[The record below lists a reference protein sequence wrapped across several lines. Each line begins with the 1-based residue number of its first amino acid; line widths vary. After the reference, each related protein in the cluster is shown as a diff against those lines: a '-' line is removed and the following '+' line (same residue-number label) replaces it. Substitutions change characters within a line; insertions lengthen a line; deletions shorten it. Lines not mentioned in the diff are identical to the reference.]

1 LTFFEE
7 IARTLRASSEFLKR
21 IQTISKDNSNEP
33 LKKAVDGLVWKL
45 IQGIL
50 NIFFEIYFYTYVL
63 EPTSLEK
70 VAKQEEE
77 EQEGETVEKTATTE
91 IVIGENGTE
100 QIVRTMRPRS
110 STPSERSYRY
120 DIMISYCHADKE
132 LTYKIHK
139 FLIDQGF
146 KVWIDLDNMYGP
158 GKTILNN
165 CTDYFLCMF

>member
-1 LTFFEE
+1 MDLFGNSYKVFW
-7 IARTLRASSEFLKR
+7 IFAR
-21 IQTISKDNSNEP
+21 
-33 LKKAVDGLVWKL
+33 V
-45 IQGIL
+45 
-50 NIFFEIYFYTYVL
+50 YFYAYVL

-77 EQEGETVEKTATTE
+77 EKAETVEKTATTE

-120 DIMISYCHADKE
+120 DIMISYCHSDKE
-132 LTYKIHK
+132 LTYKIHR

-146 KVWIDLDNMYGP
+146 KVWLDLDNMYGP
-158 GKTILNN
+158 GRTILN
-165 CTDYFLCMF
+165 YFFTIIFNLYRSNECNG